1 MRFLEACK
9 CHKPRTTIHVTCSLI
24 MCEFFCYILASTS
37 LFVFSFLVIYL
48 IYSALRLFVAQFQV
62 GGNGE
67 KRIPS
72 NFFSF
77 RRFFFHFFFL
87 LSPSKV
93 QTHTLCI
100 IGSIPARQEYDD
112 VDDARIRLKFR
123 ESLATPGQTIP
134 CQQGPEHNAHKH
146 PYAYTTYKYSALAV
160 HYHTRMSTLRMSC
173 APAPTPPHL
182 LGYALS
188 APTREQHFLS
198 TASCNL
204 IQ

>member
-1 MRFLEACK
+1 MLSYHVRVFLLYS
-9 CHKPRTTIHVTCSLI
+9 RLNVSLRVFI
-24 MCEFFCYILASTS
+24 PCDLSDLFRPSSFCCAVSG
-37 LFVFSFLVIYL
+37 
-48 IYSALRLFVAQFQV
+48 RWER
-62 GGNGE
+62 G

-182 LGYALS
+182 LGYALCIRVHS
-188 APTREQHFLS
+188 G
-198 TASCNL
+198 TALLEHCVV
-204 IQ
+204 